1 MKSCM
6 LIEMAR
12 NIGKPFSMIENKPG
26 YSEKI
31 YDATTTWN
39 KIGDVSSSTT
49 IHYNKDGISD
59 RYVIR
64 DNAANR
70 VSSVHVFD
78 TIHVDGNP
86 HHIVQT
92 SVDREKS
99 TNVIPKQF
107 ATKFAYSVWS
117 NQHLPMRSSS
127 EQYETGHKM
136 WRRLVDTALS
146 DNKHV
151 YLKTPTSFTKVTDE
165 NKTDAFDAAFG
176 KEREFE
182 NNHLILS
189 HMPLTKFEGK

>member
-49 IHYNKDGISD
+49 IHHNKDGISD

-64 DNAANR
+64 DN
-70 VSSVHVFD
+70 
-78 TIHVDGNP
+78 
-86 HHIVQT
+86 
-92 SVDREKS
+92 
-99 TNVIPKQF
+99 
-107 ATKFAYSVWS
+107 
-117 NQHLPMRSSS
+117 
-127 EQYETGHKM
+127 
-136 WRRLVDTALS
+136 
-146 DNKHV
+146 
-151 YLKTPTSFTKVTDE
+151 
-165 NKTDAFDAAFG
+165 AAFG